1 MVINGY
7 RDVFCCLMCEL
18 CGMVGL
24 SLKCMWPYY
33 ILLYSQ
39 STAPPCHLDRPTIM
53 IHIKTITMISKDARK
68 YIRAAMVL
76 YF

>member
-24 SLKCMWPYY
+24 SLKFMWPYY
-33 ILLYSQ
+33 ILFYSQ
-39 STAPPCHLDRPTIM
+39 STALPCHLDRPNV
-53 IHIKTITMISKDARK
+53 ISKDTRK

-76 YF
+76 HYLEEG